1 MNAIVTATNEYH
13 ETITAR
19 RYTDDTTGT
28 ATWTAHITGRH
39 RNPIASNINTT
50 GNDLINWAT
59 RYDFDLEGMVG

>member
-1 MNAIVTATNEYH
+1 MNATITATNKMG

-19 RYTDDTTGT
+19 RTDDTTGT

-59 RYDFDLEGMVG
+59 RYDFDLDGLVG